1 MPSTANVGV
10 CSGSRINDWGLP
22 MNRRKLVRTA
32 VAAGVLAGAAPFAV
46 AELPRTPHDYTGPFY
61 PRGPRNR
68 TNDLIA
74 GKPRTDVL
82 NLAGRVLTP
91 RGSPHAGVVV
101 DIWHADPNGRYK
113 HPRDRGQGE
122 LLEEF
127 LYWGESTTTANGAF
141 TFRTYVPGRY
151 AARPAQ
157 HIHYKVWTEDRE
169 PLLTSQIYFAQLG
182 GAGRYA
188 RSDETTELQT
198 ADLLRETDTQL
209 RATIN
214 IVI

>member
-1 MPSTANVGV
+1 
-10 CSGSRINDWGLP
+10 

-32 VAAGVLAGAAPFAV
+32 VAAGVLTATAPLKA
-46 AELPRTPHDYTGPFY
+46 AELPKTPRDYTGPFY

-68 TNDLIA
+68 TNDLIM
-74 GKPRTDVL
+74 GNPRTDVL
-82 NLAGRVLTP
+82 NLTGRVLTP
-91 RGSPHAGVVV
+91 TGTPHTGVVV

-113 HPRDRGQGE
+113 HPRDRAQDE

-127 LYWGESTTTANGAF
+127 LYWGESTTNASGAF

-169 PLLTSQIYFAQLG
+169 PLLTSQIYFTQLG

-188 RSDETTELQT
+188 RSDGTTELQT
-198 ADLLRETDTQL
+198 ADLLRETDRFL
-209 RATIN
+209 SANIN
-214 IVI
+214 III